1 MFFILYFVHYTA
13 LNSQVLNLILPDS
26 SDKFSTRN
34 SAAACFSTFRFFF
47 ASSEVILCHSY
58 LVSSGVS
65 FIYFNSSLFKFLF
78 PWYSSIFPGS
88 LSRRAREC
96 PFRRAFGS
104 WLSQCRDL
112 LLEPFPMF
120 LVLSVFWSAIPR
132 FYLEL
137 CCCEKAKKYSFVVYV
152 YEIGMQVRQKYWRLN
167 NPPFG
172 IGWFS
177 KIVRYKGFQA
187 ICLRSNML
195 MHFWDPQERCNSKKF
210 KQSF

>member
-1 MFFILYFVHYTA
+1 MDFFLIQTNKNTKSAIFFLPGFFRGCCQTSFGSLRISFQNLFPPSLPQIPATSTLLRGFFA
-13 LNSQVLNLILPDS
+13 LVSYSQVWCESPRVPVPMS
-26 SDKFSTRN
+26 
-34 SAAACFSTFRFFF
+34 C
-47 ASSEVILCHSY
+47 
-58 LVSSGVS
+58 LV
-65 FIYFNSSLFKFLF
+65 
-78 PWYSSIFPGS
+78 PAW
-88 LSRRAREC
+88 SRGL
-96 PFRRAFGS
+96 RRAFGS

-112 LLEPFPMF
+112 LLGPFPMF
-120 LVLSVFWSAIPR
+120 LVLSVFWSAILR

-137 CCCEKAKKYSFVVYV
+137 CCCENAKINSFGVYV
-152 YEIGMQVRQKYWRLN
+152 YEIWMQVRQKYWRLN

-210 KQSF
+210 KQYF